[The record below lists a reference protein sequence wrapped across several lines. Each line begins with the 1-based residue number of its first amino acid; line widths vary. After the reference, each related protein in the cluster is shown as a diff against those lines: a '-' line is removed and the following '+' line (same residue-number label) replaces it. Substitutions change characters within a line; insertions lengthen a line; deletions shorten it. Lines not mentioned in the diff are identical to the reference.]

1 MTTEANSNT
10 ETRIRENK
18 HFASLLRRRLE
29 SRNGN
34 GALRET
40 LARMS
45 DAELIETY
53 LRNERQGREHAAN
66 LRAEKEGIHGDR

>member
-18 HFASLLRRRLE
+18 HFASMLRRRLE
-29 SRNGN
+29 SRHGN
-34 GALRET
+34 GALRDT

-53 LRNERQGREHAAN
+53 LRNERQGREHAAKR
-66 LRAEKEGIHGDR
+66 RAEKAAGE